1 MMGNKGF
8 LLGEFTLKV
17 IIAILC
23 VLVLVALL
31 VGIYDSFSKR
41 KQLAQAQEAVERVIE
56 RLRVFSGNELAV
68 GTYSLTNPRNWLL
81 LYYAHG
87 EPAQC
92 EGKACLCICEQKG
105 WFSEQTETCG
115 NAGVC
120 QKIEQPLRLEK
131 PIVIPSDVIFSKQGG
146 AISLAAPR

>member
-1 MMGNKGF
+1 MGNKGF

-68 GTYSLTNPRNWLL
+68 GTYSLTNPRDWLL
-81 LYYAHG
+81 LYYV
-87 EPAQC
+87 P
-92 EGKACLCICEQKG
+92 
-105 WFSEQTETCG
+105 
-115 NAGVC
+115 
-120 QKIEQPLRLEK
+120 
-131 PIVIPSDVIFSKQGG
+131 
-146 AISLAAPR
+146 